1 MKRAESR
8 PPASSGALRFAP
20 DISLTSDTS
29 RLLLLSPPQSYRIA
43 AYLDAA
49 RELGIELV
57 VASDG
62 KHSLTHE
69 VANGIHI
76 DFTKR
81 ERSIDSVCS
90 AHAEAPFAGIVAT
103 DDATVELAAVM
114 AEALG
119 LAHNSP
125 ESARLTRR
133 KDLARQ
139 RLADAGVA
147 VPGFRVISL
156 EKPLAPQIAGLN
168 WPQVF
173 KPVSLS
179 ASTGVI
185 RVDGLRAALAATD
198 IIAELIASL
207 PDRDERQTILAEEYI
222 PGEEVAVEG
231 FLHRGEYRP
240 ITIFDKPDPLTGPYF
255 EETCYITP
263 SRLPTATQQVIAR
276 TVAAACAAYG
286 LVQGPVHAELR
297 VDNEQV
303 WMLEVAGRT
312 IGGECSRAL
321 DAGLQGS
328 LEKHVLASA
337 FGMPLALNTRDA
349 AAGVMMIPT
358 PKAGMLRHVD
368 GVQSARAVAG
378 ITDLR
383 LSARVGHQ
391 LEMLP
396 KASSYLGF
404 IFAEAETPEQVL
416 CALRQSHAE
425 LTFIIDPFIPLRL
438 AVDN

>member
-1 MKRAESR
+1 ML
-8 PPASSGALRFAP
+8 P
-20 DISLTSDTS
+20 

-49 RELGIELV
+49 KELGIELV
-57 VASDG
+57 LASDG

-76 DFTKR
+76 DFADR
-81 ERSIDSVCS
+81 EQSIETVRS
-90 AHAEAPFAGIVAT
+90 AHVDSPFAGIVAT
-103 DDATVELAAVM
+103 DDATVELAALI

-119 LAHNSP
+119 LVYNSP

-133 KDLARQ
+133 KDLARR
-139 RLADAGVA
+139 RLAEAGVA
-147 VPGFRVISL
+147 APGFRVISL
-156 EKPLAPQIAGLN
+156 EESLAPQLVDLN

-185 RVDGLRAALAATD
+185 RVDDPAAARTAIG
-198 IIAELIASL
+198 IIAELIAPL
-207 PDRDERQTILAEEYI
+207 PDGDERRLILAEDYI

-231 FLHRGEYRP
+231 FLHRGDYHL

-263 SRLPTATQQVIAR
+263 SRLPTSVQQVIAA
-276 TVAAACAAYG
+276 TVTDACAAYG
-286 LVQGPVHAELR
+286 LLQGPVHAELR
-297 VDNEQV
+297 VDNGGV
-303 WMLEVAGRT
+303 WILEVAGRT

-321 DAGLQGS
+321 DAGLREP

-337 FGMPLALNTRDA
+337 LGKPLALNTRDA

-358 PKAGMLRHVD
+358 PKAGMLRHVG
-368 GVQSARAVAG
+368 GVQAARAVSG

-383 LSARVGHQ
+383 LSARIGHE
-391 LEMLP
+391 LRMLP
-396 KASSYLGF
+396 RASSYLGF
-404 IFAEAETPEQVL
+404 IFAKAETPERVL
-416 CALRQSHAE
+416 HALRQSHAE
-425 LTFIIDPFIPLRL
+425 LTFTIDPFIPLQ
-438 AVDN
+438 AAIDG

>member
-1 MKRAESR
+1 ML
-8 PPASSGALRFAP
+8 P
-20 DISLTSDTS
+20 

-62 KHSLTHE
+62 RHSLTHE

-76 DFTKR
+76 DFAAR
-81 ERSIDSVCS
+81 ERSIETLRS

-114 AEALG
+114 AESLG

-139 RLADAGVA
+139 RLAEAGVA

-156 EKPLAPQIAGLN
+156 EKPLAPQLAGLD

-179 ASTGVI
+179 ASTGVQ
-185 RVDGLRAALAATD
+185 RVDDPRAALAAID
-198 IIAELIASL
+198 IIAGLIAAL
-207 PDRDERQTILAEEYI
+207 PDKDERRVILAEEYI

-231 FLHRGEYRP
+231 FLHRGDYRL
-240 ITIFDKPDPLTGPYF
+240 ITIFDKPDPLIGPYF

-263 SRLPTATQQVIAR
+263 SRLPASTQQLIAS

-297 VDNEQV
+297 VDNHRV
-303 WMLEVAGRT
+303 WILEVAGRT

-321 DAGLQGS
+321 DAGLREP

-337 FGMPLALNTRDA
+337 LGTPLALNTRDA

-358 PKAGMLRHVD
+358 PKAGMLRRVD
-368 GVQSARAVAG
+368 GVHSARAVAG

-383 LSARVGHQ
+383 LSARIGHA
-391 LEMLP
+391 LEVLP

-416 CALRQSHAE
+416 RALRQSHAE
-425 LTFIIDPFIPLRL
+425 LAFTIDPVIPLR
-438 AVDN
+438 AAIDG